1 MFDRFYP
8 PSPPEDTQSLH
19 PARIPRPSGHFQ
31 RWEEKTPESADS
43 RDPGFSWWSG
53 VSKVYSAYGV
63 VKETMT
69 WTVERELFPLNHDGE
84 AEKVYVEEWGDDFV

>member
-1 MFDRFYP
+1 ML
-8 PSPPEDTQSLH
+8 TVV
-19 PARIPRPSGHFQ
+19 
-31 RWEEKTPESADS
+31 TPIS
-43 RDPGFSWWSG
+43 RGEVG
-53 VSKVYSAYGV
+53 YVNVYSAYGV

>member
-1 MFDRFYP
+1 ML
-8 PSPPEDTQSLH
+8 TVV
-19 PARIPRPSGHFQ
+19 
-31 RWEEKTPESADS
+31 TPVS
-43 RDPGFSWWSG
+43 RGEVG
-53 VSKVYSAYGV
+53 YIIVYSAYEA